1 MDEQTDG
8 YKFAVA
14 LIVAFS
20 VVFFKV
26 YDYFQTTSVDE
37 NLYVFIIMVLSS
49 TILILLCLVIY
60 IFLKGYCFEMHNPVF
75 FRLARMMYMMAFLL
89 SFFFLLYWLC
99 IFVFKVETPTLVE
112 IIEMVQFSAI
122 LFLVT
127 VIFAAFILPKLFKM
141 TIKYVIKFSH
151 GANKERLKEFLNV
164 MEYIFSGQSS
174 PKDGVQALVLIL
186 TYLWLLLI
194 SLIIL
199 SFLFIALL
207 NSPLQGNIVIDM
219 ENLYDGNDTQIP
231 VFIKVT
237 GLNTDL
243 LINLSKENSEHILTR
258 VDSIKLE
265 PMHNPEKT
273 ASGENLTLVGNAL
286 NCGTYNVFINTTDL
300 AAGYYEIVCMRKDE
314 CVVKGFYILN
324 NSHQLQIK

>member
-8 YKFAVA
+8 YKFAVT
-14 LIVAFS
+14 LLVAFS
-20 VVFFKV
+20 VIFFKV
-26 YDYFQTTSVDE
+26 YDYLQTVSVDE
-37 NLYVFIIMVLSS
+37 SLYISIIMVLSS
-49 TILILLCLVIY
+49 TILILLFLVIY
-60 IFLKGYCFEMHNPVF
+60 IFLKGYCFEMYNPVF
-75 FRLARMMYMMAFLL
+75 LRLARMMYMMAFLL
-89 SFFFLLYWLC
+89 VFLFLIYWLC
-99 IFVFKVETPTLVE
+99 IFVFKVETPALAE
-112 IIEMVQFSAI
+112 IIELVQFSAI
-122 LFLVT
+122 SSLVM
-127 VIFAAFILPKLFKM
+127 VIFMLFILPKIFKI
-141 TIKYVIKFSH
+141 TIKYMIEFSQ
-151 GANKERLKEFLNV
+151 GDNKERLNEFLEV
-164 MEYIFSGQSS
+164 MDYIFSGQSS
-174 PKDGVQALVLIL
+174 PEDGVQALVLLL

-219 ENLYDGNDTQIP
+219 ENLYDENDAQIP
-231 VFIKVT
+231 VSIKVT
-237 GLNTDL
+237 GLNTGL

-258 VDSIKLE
+258 IDSIKLE

-286 NCGTYNVFINTTDL
+286 DYGNYNVFINTTDL

>member
-14 LIVAFS
+14 LLVAFS

-37 NLYVFIIMVLSS
+37 KLYESIIMVLSS
-49 TILILLCLVIY
+49 TILILLCLVVY
-60 IFLKGYCFEMHNPVF
+60 IFLKGYCFEMYNPVF

-89 SFFFLLYWLC
+89 SFLFLVYWLC
-99 IFVFKVETPTLVE
+99 SVVFKVEVPTLAE
-112 IIEMVQFSAI
+112 ITEIVQLYAI
-122 LFLVT
+122 LFLII
-127 VIFAAFILPKLFKM
+127 VIFIAFILPKLFKM

-151 GANKERLKEFLNV
+151 RDNKEYLIEFLTV
-164 MEYIFSGQSS
+164 MDNIFSEQSS
-174 PKDGVQALVLIL
+174 QKDGVQAIVLLL
-186 TYLWLLLI
+186 TYLWLLFI

-219 ENLYDGNDTQIP
+219 ENLYCENDAQIP

-237 GLNTDL
+237 GLNTGL

-258 VDSIKLE
+258 IDSIKLE

-286 NCGTYNVFINTTDL
+286 DYGNYNVFINTTDL